1 MPTAVACSR
10 THTIDTG
17 NLPINLNTSRGQGM
31 KRAHHDIICSTL
43 IAVDAVQVESR
54 GRTPAELEGLLLLPP
69 QPQLRNLFPGP
80 ALPNPVCEAPGSG
93 GVFNRNSS
101 NQRGSFTGGRGGSMP
116 MGGAG
121 GPAAAKAW
129 AKLMLVH
136 ERQQREQR
144 WGTQQQADSDSI
156 STSL

>member
-1 MPTAVACSR
+1 
-10 THTIDTG
+10 
-17 NLPINLNTSRGQGM
+17 M

-93 GVFNRNSS
+93 VFSRNS
-101 NQRGSFTGGRGGSMP
+101 NQRASFTGGMGGSMP